1 MPFDIARR
9 GRERCVEAMRGD
21 QWRLATML
29 FLFLAI
35 VHTWPLATN
44 LAHLSFIHDD
54 EWLNAWAVAW
64 IARQLPRDPMHLF
77 DANIFYPHC
86 RALIYTEPVIVP
98 GLLAAPIHW
107 LGGSALLAHNVL
119 VLAGLTFTALAMY
132 WLVRAWTD
140 DYQAGLLS
148 GMLFAFSAPFITRIA
163 HVQALH
169 AYWLPLAFLA
179 FHRLITHGR
188 ARYAAWLGLCVIGAA
203 LTSGYLVVF
212 VFFGLAAAALA
223 RIPSFVRREGVR
235 RLVRLG
241 VASAGTAVIL
251 FVVLR
256 PYLEAGHRRPPVAET
271 TEITTAL
278 SSYLASAAALHYN
291 TWSGSYYHT
300 APGTLFPGMVA
311 LVMAGAAIFHWRCAA
326 PGGIRRM
333 LLLVAGVGVV
343 LSLGSL
349 TPFYS
354 WAYKVVPPLQ
364 GLRAIHRFG
373 ILVVFALAVLAGI
386 GLSACLRS
394 ASSRRRMLVTCTLFV
409 LATGESFHGPLSYSR
424 YDYAGR
430 IHRLLA
436 NSSWPGAVLELPIY
450 QLHEFH
456 RNARYLLASTVHWRS
471 LVNGFGGFAPPNFN
485 DTARVA
491 GAFPSVLAVAWLQE
505 IGVGYVVVHLDAYPE
520 PTRLLQK
527 LTRFDQRRDLV
538 LEAAEG
544 ATRLYRI
551 QAAKARAIEALEPAA
566 RLLRL
571 RFAGDLGMRGARA
584 FGFQSLDRFIGY
596 VESSSEPDAFVMLR
610 LPVPMS
616 GHWLDASTGAVLQLL
631 TVKASTVGEPPVRV
645 MVPTGHEELLL
656 DLKAFESATGGA

>member
-1 MPFDIARR
+1 MTRCYTRIPFGIPRR
-9 GRERCVEAMRGD
+9 DRERCSA
-21 QWRLATML
+21 WPTIL
-29 FLFLAI
+29 FFFLAI

-44 LAHLSFIHDD
+44 LAHLSLIHDD

-64 IARQLPRDPMHLF
+64 IAYQLPRDPMHLF
-77 DANIFYPHC
+77 NANIFHPHY
-86 RALIYTEPVIVP
+86 RALTYTEPVIVP

-148 GMLFAFSAPFITRIA
+148 GALFTFSAPFLTRIA

-179 FHRLITHGR
+179 FHRLITYGR
-188 ARYAAWLGLCVIGAA
+188 ARHAAWLGLCVIGAA
-203 LTSGYLVVF
+203 STSGYLVVF
-212 VFFGLAAAALA
+212 VFFGLAVAALA

-235 RLVRLG
+235 RLVWLG

-251 FVVLR
+251 FVALR
-256 PYLEAGHRRPPVAET
+256 PYLEARYRRPPVAET
-271 TEITTAL
+271 TEITIAL
-278 SSYLASAAALHYN
+278 SSYLASAAALHFN
-291 TWSGSYYHT
+291 TWSGSYYHI
-300 APGTLFPGMVA
+300 APGTLFPGVVA
-311 LVMAGAAIFHWRCAA
+311 LALAGAAICRWRCAA
-326 PGGIRRM
+326 PSGIRRM
-333 LLLVAGVGVV
+333 LFMVACVGAI

-349 TPFYS
+349 TPFYL

-373 ILVVFALAVLAGI
+373 ILVVFALAALAGI

-394 ASSRRRMLVTCTLFV
+394 ASLRRRTLVTCTLFV
-409 LATGESFHGPLSYSR
+409 LATGESFHGPFSYSR

-436 NSSWPGAVLELPIY
+436 HSSWPGAVLELPIY
-450 QLHEFH
+450 QFHEFH

-505 IGVGYVVVHLDAYPE
+505 LGVGYVVVHLDAYPE

-527 LTRFDQRRDLV
+527 LTRLDQRRDLV

-551 QAAKARAIEALEPAA
+551 QAAKARAIEALQPAA
-566 RLLRL
+566 RLSRL
-571 RFAGDLGMRGARA
+571 RFAGDLGVLRGTSDARA

-596 VESSSEPDAFVMLR
+596 VESPAPDAFVMLR

-616 GHWLDASTGAVLQLL
+616 GYWLDASTGTVLQAF
-631 TVKASTVGEPPVRV
+631 TVQASPVGEPPVRV

-656 DLKAFESATGGA
+656 DLKALPGA